1 MKHPGGTIVNARPRL
16 EGRHMRVV
24 ASVRMD
30 SGEEVEAQL
39 PDRETAAILPRS
51 ILAGASAAPVS
62 LLDTL
67 GTIAARMCDGR
78 RARVWS
84 YKERRFFSFQS
95 WKSVR
100 FVEDGPPCPDAREAA
115 PAASPA
121 QPGGAVLPAA
131 VTEPR
136 ASGG

>member
-1 MKHPGGTIVNARPRL
+1 MKHPGGTIVHARPRL
-16 EGRHMRVV
+16 EGRHMRMV
-24 ASVRMD
+24 ASVQMD
-30 SGEEVEAQL
+30 GGEVVEAQL

-51 ILAGASAAPVS
+51 ILAGAATAPVS

-95 WKSVR
+95 WKSIR
-100 FVEDGPPCPDAREAA
+100 FVEDGPPA
-115 PAASPA
+115 PAGAADPTAGADSPA
-121 QPGGAVLPAA
+121 GQVSGP
-131 VTEPR
+131 E
-136 ASGG
+136 ASAE